1 MRKPLLFV
9 MLSLVLILSACGS
22 GVQGSTGGTLF
33 KDGIA
38 EYIQTTYMLQDVVS
52 SQEGSAEISEIYIA
66 ENQSIETVASDLQN
80 YENPREISEK
90 KDNKQ
95 VLVYD
100 NLFVIL
106 TNDPDNTENT
116 MVEVS
121 DYEFVRNHY
130 NPSFFDGLLVL
141 WVLDEIL
148 DVDDWGKKQRQKCS
162 NNNDNCYG
170 GYGASGGLFK
180 TPGTSSTVRG
190 GTSSV
195 RGGGPGTGK

>member
-66 ENQSIETVASDLQN
+66 ENQSIEKVASDLQN

-106 TNDPDNTENT
+106 TNDPDHPENT

-148 DVDDWGKKQRQKCS
+148 DVDDWGKKQRKKCS

-170 GYGASGGLFK
+170 GYGSSGGLFK

>member
-1 MRKPLLFV
+1 
-9 MLSLVLILSACGS
+9 MLSVVLILSACGS

-38 EYIQTTYMLQDVVS
+38 EYIQTTYRLHDVVS

-80 YENPREISEK
+80 YEKPRELSEK

-106 TNDPDNTENT
+106 TNDPDNPENT
-116 MVEVS
+116 LVEVS

-141 WVLDEIL
+141 WLLDDIL

-162 NNNDNCYG
+162 NNNENCYR
-170 GYGASGGLFK
+170 GYGSSGGLFK